1 MLEMVKARIIF
12 GLYAFLSMTKLG
24 NLSFLKN
31 FYYEVKMAR
40 LMRKD
45 QYAWNKQVALD
56 KGVKIGKNTWIFGGV
71 NYSVEPYLIEI
82 GDNCVISG
90 NVTFETHDGGI
101 YLFNDG
107 SDDILGNFGKIKI
120 GNNCF
125 LGARSIFLPDVEIG
139 DNCLVAV
146 GSVVANSFGD
156 NSLIMGNPA
165 KLVSRI
171 EYYRKAKMVSKNTV
185 RHPRYGMPNQGKIP
199 KEEKRKLLLEH
210 FADLPIRKARKKM
223 R

>member
-1 MLEMVKARIIF
+1 MLEKVKTRIIF

-24 NLSFLKN
+24 NLSFVKD
-31 FYYEVKMAR
+31 FYYALKMAR

-45 QYAWNKQVALD
+45 QYAWNKQRALD
-56 KGVKIGKNTWIFGGV
+56 KGVKVGENTWIFGKV

-90 NVTFETHDGGI
+90 DVSFETHDGGI
-101 YLFNDG
+101 FLFNDG
-107 SDDILGNFGKIKI
+107 SDDILGNFGRIKI

-125 LGARSIFLPDVEIG
+125 VGARSVFLPDVEIG

-146 GSVVANSFGD
+146 GAVVANSFGD
-156 NSLIMGNPA
+156 NCLIMGNPA
-165 KLVSRI
+165 KMVSRI

-185 RHPRYGMPNQGKIP
+185 RHPRYGMPNQGEIP
-199 KEEKRKLLLEH
+199 EEEKRELLLKH